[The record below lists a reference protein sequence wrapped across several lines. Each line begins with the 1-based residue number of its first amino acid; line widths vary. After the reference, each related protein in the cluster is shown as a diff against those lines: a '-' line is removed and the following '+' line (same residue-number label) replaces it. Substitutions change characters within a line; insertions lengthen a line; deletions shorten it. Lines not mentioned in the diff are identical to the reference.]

1 MKKLILLVPS
11 VFIVIFIV
19 SYLTHSS
26 YSTPQSQ
33 SNESSADVDRN
44 MEVNADWQ
52 ASFKKVSDYFTP
64 PPKEKPKTK
73 PKRKKR
79 VWSIKDGTLVGVVTE
94 PSAKALIVVRNQPN
108 IREVPLGEGWL
119 APWRLRRAE
128 NDNVLWVNQKTKEE
142 FTQYLFQ

>member
-1 MKKLILLVPS
+1 MKKLIILVS
-11 VFIVIFIV
+11 SFFIVIFIV

-26 YSTPQSQ
+26 YSKPQSQ
-33 SNESSADVDRN
+33 SNENSAEVDRN

-52 ASFKKVSDYFTP
+52 ASFIKVSDYFTP

-94 PSAKALIVVRNQPN
+94 PSAKALIVVRNQPD
-108 IREVPLGEGWL
+108 IREVPMGEGWL

-128 NDNVLWVNQKTKEE
+128 NDHVLWVNQKTKEE

>member
-11 VFIVIFIV
+11 VFIVIFTV

-26 YSTPQSQ
+26 YSKPQPQ
-33 SNESSADVDRN
+33 SNENSADVDRN
-44 MEVNADWQ
+44 VEINADWQ

-64 PPKEKPKTK
+64 PPKEKPTAK
-73 PKRKKR
+73 PKRKER
-79 VWSIKDGTLVGVVTE
+79 VWSIKDGTLVGVITE

>member
-1 MKKLILLVPS
+1 MKKLAVLVPA
-11 VFIVIFIV
+11 VFVVIFMA
-19 SYLTHSS
+19 SYFTYSS
-26 YSTPQSQ
+26 YSKPQSQ
-33 SNESSADVDRN
+33 TNGESATVEQN
-44 MEVNADWQ
+44 IEVNADWQ

-119 APWRLRRAE
+119 APWRLKRAE

-142 FTQYLFQ
+142 FTQYLFK